1 VDEHDHDHASEPP
14 RPAPGDP
21 EGDPS
26 GDHGA
31 PGCSHGAP
39 GDDRADE
46 GWGGLPPGLPEDDF
60 DADAEMAR
68 WVADIEAGRER
79 IPEEWE
85 LDGSAVSLSLGDA
98 RDVDPALLAAMLGP
112 GGLGGQALGPAFG
125 QDQAADALPPGPVL
139 SALTEQAASDLG
151 ALSDDELTGAMRAA
165 RRLRNRDSYLETLMV
180 AEFGRRRAAACDHA
194 KARKVPVGRRPGEFA
209 ADELAIELVCTAG
222 DADGLIE
229 RGLAL
234 TARLPK
240 TLAGMAAGIISADRA
255 GAIAAWTASL
265 TDADAARADEILA
278 AAAPGLR
285 YDQLSRK
292 AAALEL
298 KLNPEGVK
306 ARKEHMKQTRQRVEL
321 RREDSGNASLAGRE
335 LDTLGALAAKAYI
348 DALAVRIRNHGH
360 ADGGLDA
367 IRARVMTELLQGRN
381 PLDLLKPRP
390 RHTTHP
396 DDPDAGTDPA
406 DAEASQAAA
415 PPNGNVVGGADG
427 NRGAGDRPDGNGS
440 AGDRGDHAARNDDD
454 YAHGQDATHGDGT
467 RADEAAAR
475 SGPDFRDPDDPGP
488 QCPDD
493 PEDVDDYNDYDDPG
507 VPGVPVPG
515 YAGPDGAPA
524 WDPAEADNAH
534 HHYEPDDPAERR
546 GPLRPEQSAPP
557 PANLNLT
564 IPIGTLLG
572 WSTTPAQAGR
582 FGLLDPDET
591 RALAAAASRHPRT
604 RWSITLIDENG
615 HAIAHGRA
623 RGQHPWEPPPPATT
637 HATAPPGTPPP
648 DPDQAAQLVKLTR
661 ALKIIFDPIA
671 QETCDHRGA
680 ENRYTPSRKLKDVIR
695 ARTTTCDA
703 PGCGAQAVY
712 CDLDHTL
719 PYPDG
724 PSCQCN
730 LGPKCRRHHR
740 AKQAPG
746 WRVEQPEPG
755 TTRWTLP
762 NGRTHTTTPTE
773 YEL

>member
-1 VDEHDHDHASEPP
+1 VDEQDHTGEPP
-14 RPAPGDP
+14 RPANPDMERVSPTEGSGP
-21 EGDPS
+21 EDVPASASDDPS
-26 GDHGA
+26 G
-31 PGCSHGAP
+31 
-39 GDDRADE
+39 
-46 GWGGLPPGLPEDDF
+46 GWDGLPRCVPEDDF

-68 WVADIEAGRER
+68 WVADIEAGREP

-98 RDVDPALLAAMLGP
+98 CDVDPALLAAILGP
-112 GGLGGQALGPAFG
+112 DGLGGQALGPAFG
-125 QDQAADALPPGPVL
+125 QGQAADAQPPGPVL
-139 SALTEQAASDLG
+139 AALTEHAASDLG
-151 ALSDDELTGAMRAA
+151 ALSDDELTGAMQAA
-165 RRLRNRDSYLETLMV
+165 LRLRNRDSYLETLMV
-180 AEFGRRRAAACDHA
+180 AEFGRRRAAAFDDA

-209 ADELAIELVCTAG
+209 PDELAIELVCTAG
-222 DADGLIE
+222 EADGLIE

-234 TARLPK
+234 TSRLPK
-240 TLAGMAAGIISADRA
+240 TLAGMAAGAISADRA

-265 TDADAARADEILA
+265 TDADAAHADEILA

-321 RREDSGNASLAGRE
+321 RREESGNASLAGRE
-335 LDTLGALAAKAYI
+335 LDTLDALASKAYI

-360 ADGGLDA
+360 ADGGLDT
-367 IRARVMTELLQGRN
+367 IRARVMTELLQGRS

-396 DDPDAGTDPA
+396 DADDPSP
-406 DAEASQAAA
+406 AA
-415 PPNGNVVGGADG
+415 PPPGDASDANTD
-427 NRGAGDRPDGNGS
+427 GAGHYGNP
-440 AGDRGDHAARNDDD
+440 A
-454 YAHGQDATHGDGT
+454 
-467 RADEAAAR
+467 EAATF
-475 SGPDFRDPDDPGP
+475 GDPNFPDPDDPGP
-488 QCPDD
+488 DCPDD
-493 PEDVDDYNDYDDPG
+493 PDDVDDHDDPG
-507 VPGVPVPG
+507 DPAPG

-524 WDPAEADNAH
+524 WDSNEAEHAR
-534 HHYEPDDPAERR
+534 YFEPPDPAERR
-546 GPLRPEQSAPP
+546 GPLRPDQSAPP

-572 WSTTPAQAGR
+572 WSTTPAQAGN
-582 FGLLDPDET
+582 FGLFDPDET

-604 RWSITLIDENG
+604 RWSITLIDAQG

-623 RGQHPWEPPPPATT
+623 RGQHPWNPPPDRTPPPAT
-637 HATAPPGTPPP
+637 PPGMPPAGTSPPGGAPTPRPRDTP
-648 DPDQAAQLVKLTR
+648 TPNADQLAQLRDLVR
-661 ALKIIFDPIA
+661 ALKVTFDPIA

-680 ENRYTPSRKLKDVIR
+680 ENRYTPSRKLKDLIR
-695 ARTTTCDA
+695 ARTITCDA
-703 PGCGAQAVY
+703 PGCNAQAPY
-712 CDLDHTL
+712 CDLDHTVA
-719 PYPDG
+719 YPDG

-740 AKQAPG
+740 AKQARG

-755 TTRWTLP
+755 VVRWTLP

-773 YEL
+773 YDS